1 MIFEPITKEAYQL
14 FHDGQR
20 VLSVIEKHGIRIDR
34 QRAEANKAHI
44 TRQIDRIAKGME
56 KYPVIR
62 AMRKQFGDKFN
73 LDSDDQM
80 RWVLFEHLG
89 LEPPKKTKG
98 GKNSVDKSVMQDLD
112 IDFIEDMQT
121 ISRLSTVKNTYLTSI
136 LREMDD
142 EGFIHPMFGLTNV
155 STYRSSASNP
165 NFQNMPIRDKEQ
177 SAPIRSCI
185 IPRDGFHFG
194 EADFSGV
201 EVRIAATY
209 HQDPVMLEYLLDDSK
224 DMHRDSAMNCFM
236 LTQEQMT
243 KQIRYCG
250 KNMWVFPQ
258 FYGDWYASCA
268 KSLWKAVKRMKLA
281 TADGTPLY
289 DHLADNGI
297 KTLAQFEKHLQGF
310 EDMFWNEWFTVY
322 TQWKKDWYARYLRDG
337 FFVTK
342 TGFRIAGELE
352 KNQVLNFPIQGD
364 AFHCL
369 LQVLIWLQ
377 DELSYNQWQ
386 THLLG
391 QIHDSMVMEIAPHE
405 LRDCYE
411 LVKQLV
417 CTCLPDRWQ
426 WINVPMKFEMEVA
439 PVNESWFNK
448 KEYRPE

>member
-14 FHDGQR
+14 FHDGQL
-20 VLSVIEKHGIRIDR
+20 VLSDIEKHGIRIDR

-56 KYPVIR
+56 KYPEIKAIR
-62 AMRKQFGDKFN
+62 RQFGDKFN
-73 LDSDDQM
+73 LDSDDQI
-80 RWVLFEHLG
+80 RWVLFDHLKLTPTKMTPG
-89 LEPPKKTKG
+89 KKP
-98 GKNSVDKSVMQDLD
+98 SVDKSVLQDLD
-112 IDFIEDMQT
+112 VEFIEDMQT

-142 EGFIHPMFGLTNV
+142 DGFIHPSFNLTNV

-165 NFQNMPIRDKEQ
+165 NFQNMPIRDREQ

-201 EVRIAATY
+201 EVRISACYT
-209 HQDPVMLEYLLDDSK
+209 HDPVMLEYLNDESK

-236 LTQEQMT
+236 LSQEQMT

-268 KSLWKAVKRMKLA
+268 KALWKAVKRMKLV

-289 DHLADNGI
+289 DHLTDNGI
-297 KTLAQFEKHLQGF
+297 KTFAQFEKHLQGF

-337 FFVTK
+337 FFMTK

-369 LQVLIWLQ
+369 LQVLVW
-377 DELSYNQWQ
+377 
-386 THLLG
+386 THDMLKDNGWKTKLLG
-391 QIHDSMVMEIAPHE
+391 QIHDSMVAEIHPDE
-405 LRDCYE
+405 LEDYYLMVE
-411 LVKQLV
+411 DLV
-417 CTCLPDRWQ
+417 CQELPGVWT

-448 KEYRPE
+448 KEYTP